1 MDRMFARGS
10 VTHRYVVFYRT
21 DGLGTSSGLHHDY
34 HDNLYIVLR
43 GSKQF
48 SLFPA
53 NDATQMYTHGTIKRL
68 HSNGRIV
75 YEGQVDGSAMLLVGE
90 RFVLGER
97 FGRWI
102 GCCGR
107 EALGEGAATQECL

>member
-1 MDRMFARGS
+1 M
-10 VTHRYVVFYRT
+10 RT
-21 DGLGTSSGLHHDY
+21 IDVGTSSGLHHDY

-48 SLFPA
+48 SLFPVS
-53 NDATQMYTHGTIKRL
+53 DAAQMYTHGSIERI

-75 YEGQVDGSAMLLVGE
+75 YKGQVGRTVLLLEEE
-90 RFVLGER
+90 RCCLGEC

-102 GCCGR
+102 GCRGR
-107 EALGEGAATQECL
+107 EALGERAAPRECL